1 MPRLPVRNRS
11 SVQAAR
17 RLHGE
22 SLRFDSTARLPP
34 RHMHSGAT
42 KATRLSALPAAEAWE
57 MKVCWVEFRSSLAAA
72 ITHRVRTPIQDPGAS
87 SQNPPAQPQ
96 ARASRT
102 SLVQRGSLPWS
113 QWLRGFRTLGCS
125 FTALTS
131 WSFVMETLR
140 LSLQTRT
147 TRAESSDPT
156 GSYRPGRQDAQK
168 PEEVLL
174 ARTGKLRADD
184 RPDRF

>member
-1 MPRLPVRNRS
+1 MPRPPMRNRS

-131 WSFVMETLR
+131 WSFCDGDSETFASNPNHQGRILR
-140 LSLQTRT
+140 PYRVLPAWQARRT
-147 TRAESSDPT
+147 EA
-156 GSYRPGRQDAQK
+156 GRGA
-168 PEEVLL
+168 PC
-174 ARTGKLRADD
+174 ADGQAAC
-184 RPDRF
+184 